1 MRISDWSSD
10 VCSSDLS
17 DTKQA
22 LGLRLDTVAVRVA
35 QRFERGPL
43 LPAAADVLA
52 LVLADRAAF
61 GFSGAFAELGAAG
74 GTDETGHAA
83 ASSITSETVTA
94 RARLQRGRA
103 APPPVI
109 SSLRAPARPGQV
121 PTPPHS

>member
-1 MRISDWSSD
+1 M
-10 VCSSDLS
+10 
-17 DTKQA
+17 
-22 LGLRLDTVAVRVA
+22 RVA
-35 QRFERGPL
+35 QRLERGPL

-83 ASSITSETVTA
+83 SSSITSETVTA

-103 APPPVI
+103 APARRNSAI
-109 SSLRAPARPGQV
+109 GAPARPR
-121 PTPPHS
+121 PAPPAAPRCRDANGGAIRCRTGRSGRAHV